1 MDLFRFID
9 SKDIREHLRQM
20 GYSFTAPEAAFL
32 VWQCRSTTLKEKIAA
47 WREIIETMPDC
58 SMVERMNMDAIPS
71 VHKFLEQYIALM
83 KRLLENFYCEEHAV
97 YSYGGSYRDGS
108 DFDEEYDRLYPDIV
122 SCIAGLLN
130 DEFIPLLP
138 KAAYMIEDYLQKLAN
153 RECKS
158 LPPDPISLHTDHNF
172 EIESIRFKKRSLT
185 SPGES
190 IILISNDQLEPVEM
204 DAFGQFLTKEE
215 ENLLHTFQGMWFAFP
230 TPFKRGDLV
239 WDPFC
244 GEAAPFVLNY
254 LNVWDTQEMIRQ
266 GLSPEGVYA
275 GLVHNADKRVQAYR
289 RTGCV
294 MDMGAYGYGRRDGFG
309 VWNEFGGWA
318 NYLDLE
324 FYPCELKG
332 KDRIL
337 RPVSEFLKGN
347 CDLELLLNS
356 YTALLLDGIYGEL
369 TKAYQGEYAKDA
381 LKMVGLKPEQESPN
395 KAI

>member
-9 SKDIREHLRQM
+9 SKDIREHLRQI

-32 VWQCRSTTLKEKIAA
+32 VWQCRSVTLKEKIAA
-47 WREIIETMPDC
+47 WRTIIETMPDC
-58 SMVERMNMDAIPS
+58 SLTRRKEEPIGNCHDFLRRHIASQETLLKEFPNGKNCVYRYEIHEPQRWHWTQDDGWRGGEEYFNSFDPCLSHCLRQLDGDTETDKLRFYRQEWCVSDEKAAIRW
-71 VHKFLEQYIALM
+71 FLETDREQNPVRVDRCGIP
-83 KRLLENFYCEEHAV
+83 
-97 YSYGGSYRDGS
+97 GGDELTDTDCTFS
-108 DFDEEYDRLYPDIV
+108 D
-122 SCIAGLLN
+122 
-130 DEFIPLLP
+130 
-138 KAAYMIEDYLQKLAN
+138 
-153 RECKS
+153 
-158 LPPDPISLHTDHNF
+158 
-172 EIESIRFKKRSLT
+172 
-185 SPGES
+185 
-190 IILISNDQLEPVEM
+190 
-204 DAFGQFLTKEE
+204 
-215 ENLLHTFQGMWFAFP
+215 MWFAFP

-254 LNVWDTQEMIRQ
+254 LNVWDTQEMLRQ
-266 GLSPEGVYA
+266 GLSPDGVYA
-275 GLVHNADKRVQAYR
+275 GLVRNADKRVQAYR

-294 MDMGAYGYGRRDGFG
+294 MDMGAYGYGWQDGFG

-324 FYPCELKG
+324 FYPFDPKG
-332 KDRIL
+332 KSRIL

-356 YTALLLDGIYGEL
+356 YTALMLGGIYGEL
-369 TKAYQGEYAKDA
+369 TKAYQDEYCKDA